1 MSANRKMSYLFA
13 EGQTYFA
20 ANAWIDSATLLDHF
34 SAALGGA
41 NAESVKLLLDAL
53 IKGELE
59 PLTKDDNL
67 RALWVSAGFKPEQLT
82 PGTLTVLATGRL
94 FGFSKSQRA
103 ISTGKVGSESAL
115 AVKAYI
121 WDVIGAG
128 NVRHYNQREAVK
140 AAIPVAVKPVEP
152 VEPVKPAIKP
162 AKPATK
168 PRQRK
173 AAKVDQVSAA
183 A

>member
-1 MSANRKMSYLFA
+1 MSATRKFA
-13 EGQTYFA
+13 YMFDEGNPFHA
-20 ANAWIDSATLLDHF
+20 ATSFIDASTCKDHLAAGLNGQNGSAIT
-34 SAALGGA
+34 A
-41 NAESVKLLLDAL
+41 LLDAL
-53 IKGELE
+53 ISGALE
-59 PLTKDDNL
+59 PLPQDDNL
-67 RALWVSAGFKPEQLT
+67 RTLWVSAGFKPEQLT

-162 AKPATK
+162 AKP
-168 PRQRK
+168 RQRK

>member
-1 MSANRKMSYLFA
+1 MTTINRKMAFLFQDNNLFA
-13 EGQTYFA
+13 DAKKYIAE
-20 ANAWIDSATLLDHF
+20 DCLLNHF
-34 SAALGGA
+34 SAALNGA
-41 NAESVKLLLDAL
+41 NAESVKLLLAAL
-53 IKGELE
+53 INGELE
-59 PLTKDDNL
+59 PLTQDDSL
-67 RALWVSAGFKPEQLT
+67 KTLWSSAGFKPEQLT

-103 ISTGKVGSESAL
+103 ISTGKVGSDSAL

-140 AAIPVAVKPVEP
+140 AAIPVAVAPVEP
-152 VEPVKPAIKP
+152 TKPAIKP

-173 AAKVDQVSAA
+173 AAKVDQVAA
-183 A
+183 AA